1 MYTHLRLTEES
12 MATIDYIAII
22 AVLVGLALGALFGFG
37 KLLKFFTGGIVGV
50 IISLVVTYFCIGV
63 VASWTFVQELM
74 AKLITAMQNADSKI
88 LNFLLKIGVEK
99 ILLAVI
105 LFIVIQI
112 LRIIIVNI
120 IKGVMEIN
128 NPVLKVIN
136 RVGGAVLMLGVLV
149 MLTLLVFHVAA
160 LIGGSAEEAIKGA
173 LNGSVFK
180 LDWVF
185 DNNPMQYIIEKVIPN
200 S

>member
-1 MYTHLRLTEES
+1 

>member
-1 MYTHLRLTEES
+1 
-12 MATIDYIAII
+12 MATFDYIAII
-22 AVLVGLALGALFGFG
+22 AVLAGMALGALFGFG

-63 VASWTFVQELM
+63 VSSWTFVQELM

-88 LNFLLKIGVEK
+88 LNFFIRIGVEK

-112 LRIIIVNI
+112 LRIIIVNV
-120 IKGVMEIN
+120 IKGVMEID

-136 RVGGAVLMLGVLV
+136 RVGGVLLMLAALI
-149 MLTLLVFHVAA
+149 MITLLVFQVAA
-160 LIGGSAEEAIKGA
+160 LIGGSAEQGIKGA
-173 LNGSVFK
+173 LEGSVFK

-185 DNNPMQYIIEKVIPN
+185 EHNPINDLFKKTLPN